1 MMGHPG
7 KKLLFMG
14 QDFAQLSEWS
24 EKKSLDWH
32 LLNEPQHKA
41 MQEYVRALL
50 GIYGRYKACSELD
63 QYPEGFEWINPNDAD
78 RSIYSFI
85 RKSPSGRD
93 SLLFVCNFTPVE
105 RADYRVGV
113 PCRGKYTLL
122 LNEKCGSGEIY
133 DAVKSECDGREY
145 SIGFKLPA
153 YGTAIIKFNMK
164 K

>member
-85 RKSPSGRD
+85 RK
-93 SLLFVCNFTPVE
+93 
-105 RADYRVGV
+105 
-113 PCRGKYTLL
+113 
-122 LNEKCGSGEIY
+122 
-133 DAVKSECDGREY
+133 
-145 SIGFKLPA
+145 
-153 YGTAIIKFNMK
+153 
-164 K
+164 

>member
-1 MMGHPG
+1 MEDKL
-7 KKLLFMG
+7 KKKRIRRIALAALAAICVIG
-14 QDFAQLSEWS
+14 GIFA
-24 EKKSLDWH
+24 
-32 LLNEPQHKA
+32 LN
-41 MQEYVRALL
+41 
-50 GIYGRYKACSELD
+50 
-63 QYPEGFEWINPNDAD
+63 
-78 RSIYSFI
+78 
-85 RKSPSGRD
+85 
-93 SLLFVCNFTPVE
+93 VE

-133 DAVKSECDGREY
+133 NAVKSECDGREY